1 MTIQRTWSTADFE
14 SMSWHD
20 CHVHG
25 FRVAEGQ
32 YGAGE
37 LELDLDYI
45 LEWRR
50 VSDRITFRIVPARLT
65 FHEVTNLRV
74 TIDWA
79 TPNAALGPFSLAGI
93 ERSSEVR
100 PRYTATLWR
109 LAVNWPAGSIECE
122 AAGFTQVA
130 WGREVESEQQVLRQ
144 SERSA
149 G

>member
-1 MTIQRTWSTADFE
+1 MGKRTWSTADFE

-25 FRVAEGQ
+25 LRVAEGQ

-37 LELDLDYI
+37 FELDLDYI
-45 LEWRR
+45 VEWRR
-50 VSDRITFRIVPARLT
+50 VSDGITFLIVPARLT
-65 FHEVTNLRV
+65 FHDVTTLRIK
-74 TIDWA
+74 IDWA
-79 TPNAALGPFSLAGI
+79 TPSAGLGPLSLAGV
-93 ERSSEVR
+93 ERRSEVR

-109 LAVNWPAGSIECE
+109 LAVNWPAGSIEFE

-130 WGREVESEQQVLRQ
+130 WGREVESDQQVLKH
-144 SERSA
+144 SERNA